1 MAIRRDR
8 AQSEITAE
16 TLFVGIV
23 VLSVSVFGIAALG
36 TVAVDRPTLVEL
48 SETSGDNEY
57 IELSHAGGQPLND
70 DSVRIVLRDGS
81 TSVTLSLTDGEILNQ
96 TRQDRLSAGSV
107 WRWDDWESTSLSG
120 EITIRVVTDDAVLLE
135 ATKIRPA

>member
-1 MAIRRDR
+1 MSR
-8 AQSEITAE
+8 AQSEVSSE
-16 TLFVGIV
+16 TLLLGVV

-57 IELSHAGGQPLND
+57 IELSHAGGQPLDNE
-70 DSVRIVLRDGS
+70 SVRIVLRDGT
-81 TSVTLSLTDGEILNQ
+81 TSVTLSLTDGEILDQPTN
-96 TRQDRLSAGSV
+96 DRLSAGSV

-120 EITIRVVTDDAVLLE
+120 EITIRVVTDEAVLLE
-135 ATKIRPA
+135 ATKSRPA